1 MCQRFRVD
9 ACSGCRGRRRRNDD
23 LVSKRSDESGLQNQ
37 EHHRVGEADA
47 VVEGEPIESHAN
59 GRVRRMSRDQVVG
72 EIQPIEVH
80 ANGRVRRMSRNEV
93 GEENQVTQF

>member
-1 MCQRFRVD
+1 MPVLAVAVMSLLLFIHLVLQ
-9 ACSGCRGRRRRNDD
+9 SRRRSRRNDD

-37 EHHRVGEADA
+37 EHNRVGEADA
-47 VVEGEPIESHAN
+47 VVEGEPTES
-59 GRVRRMSRDQVVG
+59 
-72 EIQPIEVH
+72 H